1 MQFFRSIV
9 IVLLCVAGL
18 TSLAQNSD
26 DCEQVLNSATDEF
39 NSGRFYGIAQLLN
52 PCLEKGF
59 SREQR
64 QRANLLLTQVYL
76 LLDDPDNAER
86 SYLNV
91 LRANPEFESDMARDP
106 IDVVYLSKK
115 FTAFPIFSISGRIGA
130 NTSIARVI
138 QTIDPGGEAS
148 TVNNYSLRAG
158 WHVGFGVDWNI
169 TKEVAL
175 VSELNYVLTSY
186 GKRQV
191 KFNGDE
197 EDFTDRQN
205 WVSLPFSLKY
215 ADTQGRIRP
224 YGYIGVTL
232 HWLVSDKAQINLLK
246 KDIINNQLTA
256 IPAESPTLTFT
267 EYRNKFNQS
276 LFIGGGVRYKI
287 GLDYVFADLRYSA
300 GLRNVVKPTS
310 TYAGDGP
317 MVEWAHTDDYFRL
330 DNIAISFGY
339 VKPLY
344 KPRKVKK
351 VRTMPILRGLNKR
364 AE

>member
-1 MQFFRSIV
+1 MRFLRYTVIGLLSIMGWASV
-9 IVLLCVAGL
+9 
-18 TSLAQNSD
+18 AQNSD
-26 DCEQVLNSATDEF
+26 DCEQVLNSATEEF
-39 NSGRFYGIAQLLN
+39 NAGRFYGIAQLLN
-52 PCLEKGF
+52 PCLESGF

-64 QRANLLLTQVYL
+64 QRANLLLTQVNL
-76 LLDDPDNAER
+76 LLDDPENAER

-91 LRANPEFESDMARDP
+91 LRANPEFETDMARDP

-148 TVNNYSLRAG
+148 TVNDYSLRAG
-158 WHVGFGVDWNI
+158 WQVGFGVDWNI

-197 EDFTDRQN
+197 EEFIDRQN

-215 ADTQGRIRP
+215 SDTKGKIRP
-224 YGYIGVTL
+224 YGYVGFAL

-246 KDIINNQLTA
+246 QDFFNNQLTA
-256 IPAESPTLTFT
+256 IPAESPTLNFT
-267 EYRNKFNQS
+267 KYRNQFNQS
-276 LFIGGGVRYKI
+276 FFVGSGVRYKI
-287 GLDYVFADLRYSA
+287 GLDYVFADLRYSV
-300 GLRNVVKPTS
+300 GLSNVVKPTS

-317 MVEWAHTDDYFRL
+317 MIEWAHADDYFRL

-351 VRTMPILRGLNKR
+351 VRTMPILRSLNKR